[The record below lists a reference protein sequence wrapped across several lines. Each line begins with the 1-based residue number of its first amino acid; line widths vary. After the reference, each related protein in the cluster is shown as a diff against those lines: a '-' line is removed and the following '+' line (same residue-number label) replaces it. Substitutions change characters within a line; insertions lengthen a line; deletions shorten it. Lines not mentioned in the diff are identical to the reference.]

1 MHRNTFQL
9 VGYREILKIEIMIE
23 FLLTSFSS

>member
-1 MHRNTFQL
+1 MHLNTFQF
-9 VGYREILKIEIMIE
+9 VGHYEILNVKIMIE